1 MARTPHISELTLDVM
16 YPDKYLKAE
25 HLVDK
30 RTGKSVS
37 PVVTI
42 EHLVVELVPMSGG
55 KKANATVVTLKDK
68 QKQWIVN
75 KTNAL
80 SIGVLLG
87 SKRPAE
93 WIGKRI
99 QLVVDEDEDRRVKG
113 TVPCIRVLSSPDAT
127 PRQAAEYRRA
137 WQGERKGGAL
147 CGRLKAAIAR
157 MVVTDVAPVEPA
169 PADEPEQTQ
178 AVAAPPPDDDW
189 SEPESGPID
198 PAMRALLD
206 KAHEGAEPEPPPPVD
221 PSSGDP
227 GPEPPQWEPG
237 QEG

>member
-1 MARTPHISELTLDVM
+1 MARTPHISELTIDVM
-16 YPDKYLKAE
+16 YPDKHLKAE
-25 HLVDK
+25 HLVDPK
-30 RTGKSVS
+30 TGKSVS

-42 EHLVVELVPMSGG
+42 EHIAVELVPMSGG
-55 KKANATVVTLKDK
+55 KKASATVMTLKGK
-68 QKQWIVN
+68 QKQLIVN

-80 SIGVLLG
+80 SIAVLVG

-113 TVPCIRVLSSPDAT
+113 TVPCIRVLASPDAT

-169 PADEPEQTQ
+169 PVDEPEQAQT
-178 AVAAPPPDDDW
+178 VAAPPPDDDW
-189 SEPESGPID
+189 SDDDHSPEGPD
-198 PAMRALLD
+198 GA
-206 KAHEGAEPEPPPPVD
+206 AEPEPPPPVD

-227 GPEPPQWEPG
+227 GPESARERRDRG
-237 QEG
+237 SGEA